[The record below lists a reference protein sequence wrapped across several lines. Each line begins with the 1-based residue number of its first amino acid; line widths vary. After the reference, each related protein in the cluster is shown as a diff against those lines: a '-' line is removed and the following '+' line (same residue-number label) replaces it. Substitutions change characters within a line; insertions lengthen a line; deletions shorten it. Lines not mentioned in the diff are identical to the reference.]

1 MSTMQ
6 NNRLKLFLDNFIIYG
21 LGGMMSR
28 LIPMLMLPVITR
40 LYPNSEYIGLNDLN
54 QTFISF
60 AQALAVCGMYDAMFR
75 VFFEYKQNED
85 QRRVCSTVLFFVM
98 TTSLIGFAL
107 CIIFRFKIAYLYFGN
122 EKYHQLVL
130 ITALGFLLSAT
141 NQIMSAPTRM
151 QNKRRVF
158 LITNTVAPMISYAI
172 CIPLILK
179 GYYLFAMPIG
189 TIISAFI
196 IELAFARMNYPF
208 FSIRCFDLTMLKE
221 LARIGLPLMPN
232 FLVYW
237 IYNSAD
243 KIMISHI
250 LGNAYTGIY
259 SVSAKMGHVSNL
271 IYNAFSGGWLYFAY
285 STMNDSDQVQLKSN
299 IFEYL
304 SAVSVFFTILIM
316 GLSRLGF
323 TMLFPEEYISGYLT
337 MPYLFIAPLLLM
349 LYQVIANQFSIIK
362 KTYYNLLAL
371 SAGAAMNIILNYV
384 LIRLV
389 GNEGA
394 SIATVTGY
402 SLSLTICIV
411 ILTRMKLI
419 TINSGARVNFVTL
432 LIYFLLWRF
441 CFNRHVILSVSTS
454 ILVSA
459 TVGFRYKR
467 EVHGIIEKLHN

>member
-1 MSTMQ
+1 MQ
-6 NNRLKLFLDNFIIYG
+6 NSRLKLFLDNFIVYG
-21 LGGMMSR
+21 IGGMMSR
-28 LIPMLMLPVITR
+28 LIPMIMLPIITR

-85 QRRVCSTVLFFVM
+85 QRRVCSTALFFVM
-98 TTSLIGFAL
+98 TTSLIGFGL
-107 CIIFRFKIAYLYFGN
+107 CIILRFKIADLYFGN

-141 NQIMSAPTRM
+141 NQIMSAPTRI

-196 IELAFARMNYPF
+196 IEFAFAKMNFRF
-208 FSIRCFDLTMLKE
+208 FSIRSFDLRMLKE

-250 LGNAYTGIY
+250 LGNAFTGIY
-259 SVSAKMGHVSNL
+259 SVSSKMGHISNL

-285 STMNDSDQVQLKSN
+285 STMNDSDQIQLKSN

-304 SAVSVFFTILIM
+304 SAVSFFFTILIT

-323 TMLFPEEYISGYLT
+323 TILFPKEYISGYLT
-337 MPYLFIAPLLLM
+337 MPYLFVAPLLLM
-349 LYQVIANQFSIIK
+349 LYQVIANQFSIVK
-362 KTYYNLLAL
+362 KTYYNLLTL
-371 SAGAAMNIILNYV
+371 SVGAIMNIILNYM
-384 LIRLV
+384 LIRV
-389 GNEGA
+389 MGNEGA

-402 SLSLTICIV
+402 LLSVFICLA
-411 ILTRMKLI
+411 ILTHMKLI
-419 TINSGARVNFVTL
+419 HVNKGAIFNFATL
-432 LIYFLLWRF
+432 LLYFLLWRLILHQ
-441 CFNRHVILSVSTS
+441 NNILSISTAIILS
-454 ILVSA
+454 ITIGL
-459 TVGFRYKR
+459 RYKTELHEIINR
-467 EVHGIIEKLHN
+467 VHKR